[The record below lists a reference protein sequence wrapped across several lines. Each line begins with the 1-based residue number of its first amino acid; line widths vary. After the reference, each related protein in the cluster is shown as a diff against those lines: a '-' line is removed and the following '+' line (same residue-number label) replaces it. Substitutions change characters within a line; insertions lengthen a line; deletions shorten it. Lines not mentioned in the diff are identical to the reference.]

1 MCEYC
6 EPYPGSGEDYITP
19 LPTPDEN
26 KASARICIIERSLV
40 AYMSPPVVAGQI
52 NYCPMCGRDLGGD
65 AE

>member
-6 EPYPGSGEDYITP
+6 EPYPVDEEYCITP
-19 LPTPDEN
+19 LPMPEED

-40 AYMSPPVVAGQI
+40 ACILPPVVAGQI

-65 AE
+65 E